1 MYLIEAG
8 TVWCFTVER
17 AIPFCRERAAGNVV
31 HASAFSISLG
41 DDIYDISNFS
51 NGDYAGLL
59 LKAERRH
66 EANTRIGRL
75 GSRVLLDEHRQ
86 AR

>member
-17 AIPFCRERAAGNVV
+17 AIPFCRERAAGNIVK
-31 HASAFSISLG
+31 ASNYSISLG
-41 DDIYDISNFS
+41 DEIYDISGFS
-51 NGDYAGLL
+51 NDDYAGLL

-66 EANTRIGRL
+66 AANERIRRL
-75 GSRVLLDEHRQ
+75 GSRAVLDER
-86 AR
+86 RGVR